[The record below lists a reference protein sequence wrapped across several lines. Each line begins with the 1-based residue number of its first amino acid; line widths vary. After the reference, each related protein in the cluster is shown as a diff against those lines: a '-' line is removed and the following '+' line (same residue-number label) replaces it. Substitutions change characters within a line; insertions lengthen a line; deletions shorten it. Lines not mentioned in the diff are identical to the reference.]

1 MGGIDAPHSIESV
14 TPGALLGALLDGDI
28 NGRWFIA
35 QDYAGLSLS
44 AAMAR
49 AKFYYGQEE

>member
-1 MGGIDAPHSIESV
+1 V
-14 TPGALLGALLDGDI
+14 TPGVLLGALLDGDI

-35 QDYAGLSLS
+35 QDYAGLSLP

-49 AKFYYGQEE
+49 AKFYYGRED

>member
-1 MGGIDAPHSIESV
+1 M
-14 TPGALLGALLDGDI
+14 GALLDEDV

-44 AAMAR
+44 AAMKR
-49 AKFYYGQEE
+49 AKFYYRQED